1 MKDAFTRP
9 ISFNSHPVVQQTYI
23 LPTPSIDDAY
33 NLAKQVIRHRTP
45 GALLFGQSR
54 FGKTYAVRYIC
65 TVLRD
70 EFPKIEALIFSCKK
84 KKRPSET
91 AFFENF
97 LDTAGHQDPLSGTAN
112 AKRLRL
118 AKFLIARVKQSG
130 LNLLILFADEAHRLE
145 SIEYEWLHDIHSD
158 LERSGIRMITFLV
171 GHQRLINQKNAFK
184 KAGET
189 SIIGRFM
196 IDEIPF
202 RGVRNIED
210 VATCLAGFDDA
221 RFPEQSEW
229 NYTRFFFPRAYQRGL
244 RLEHSAEL
252 VWEAFLKAHSE
263 AGLGFD
269 IDIPMQYFARTI
281 EIALT
286 DYAASDDDEFM
297 FTAAIWEQSVMA
309 SKYVVAV
316 EELRMRP
323 DLDD

>member
-1 MKDAFTRP
+1 MKDALTRP
-9 ISFNSHPVVQQTYI
+9 VAFNSHPVVQQTYI

-33 NLAKQVIRHRTP
+33 NQAKQVIRHRTP

-70 EFPKIEALIFSCKK
+70 DFPKIEALIYSCKK
-84 KKRPSET
+84 KKKPAES

-97 LDTAGHQDPLSGTAN
+97 LDTAGHQDPLSGTVN

-118 AKFLIARVKQSG
+118 IKYLVARVKHSG
-130 LNLLILFADEAHRLE
+130 LNLLVLFADEAHRLE

-158 LERSGIRMITFLV
+158 LERFGIRMITFLV
-171 GHQRLINQKNAFK
+171 GHQRLINQKSAFK
-184 KAGET
+184 RAGET

-202 RGVRNIED
+202 RGVRNVED

-221 RFPEQSEW
+221 NYPEQSGW
-229 NYTRFFFPRAYQRGL
+229 NYTRFFLPHAYQQGL
-244 RLEHSAEL
+244 RLEQSAEF

-263 AGLGFD
+263 AGFSFD
-269 IDIPMQYFARTI
+269 IDIPMQYFARAI
-281 EIALT
+281 EITLT
-286 DYAASDDDEFM
+286 DYASKDSADFVL
-297 FTAAIWEQSVMA
+297 TQAIWEQSVMA

-323 DLDD
+323 DVDD